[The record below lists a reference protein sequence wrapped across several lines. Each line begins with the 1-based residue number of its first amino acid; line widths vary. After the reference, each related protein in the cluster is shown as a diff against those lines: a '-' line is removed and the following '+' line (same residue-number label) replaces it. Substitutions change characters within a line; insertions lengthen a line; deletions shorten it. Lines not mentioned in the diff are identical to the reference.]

1 MPYKHKVG
9 GSNPSSTT
17 IKNQRP
23 YNGAFFMFENI
34 HIDLNPVRAECASG
48 AFWTERAKREVSTD
62 SRSEYV
68 SNPTPD
74 HH

>member
-1 MPYKHKVG
+1 
-9 GSNPSSTT
+9 
-17 IKNQRP
+17 
-23 YNGAFFMFENI
+23 MFENI